1 MISFSEIETTVK
13 RATKSMGFS
22 WGIAEEVG
30 KNTRLLEMFGLPGIK
45 NINQYFK
52 IYNKDSFENIN
63 IYSRSNISKKFYCP
77 IIAGVNFFD
86 QSSSIS
92 ELKQIEINNLAFPLL
107 FIPFVSRTSE
117 IVGKRIFLKVDNKE
131 FLFNYN
137 QSIYSN
143 YLSGDIVD
151 RSEKMNI
158 QFLENKNS
166 FSEKDW
172 LELYKIS
179 ENTFV
184 KESEELKQKAALPLL
199 QNELLAAFEHRYMQ
213 FQAGKLEEMK
223 YEFLTNLF
231 GFKQFRDY
239 IIEDKKTKAEIIDI
253 DESGQLVLAFEDAY
267 TKAFSLKEVKY
278 VI

>member
-92 ELKQIEINNLAFPLL
+92 EFKQIEINNLAFPLL
-107 FIPFVSRTSE
+107 FIPFASRTSE
-117 IVGKRIFLKVDNKE
+117 IAGKRIFLKVDNKE

-143 YLSGDIVD
+143 YLSGDIVEK
-151 RSEKMNI
+151 SEKINL
-158 QFLENKNS
+158 QFLENTNS
-166 FSEKDW
+166 FSENEW
-172 LELYKIS
+172 SELYKIS

-184 KESEELKQKAALPLL
+184 EETEELKQKG
-199 QNELLAAFEHRYMQ
+199 
-213 FQAGKLEEMK
+213 AGAG
-223 YEFLTNLF
+223 LTDN
-231 GFKQFRDY
+231 D
-239 IIEDKKTKAEIIDI
+239 
-253 DESGQLVLAFEDAY
+253 
-267 TKAFSLKEVKY
+267 
-278 VI
+278 

>member
-143 YLSGDIVD
+143 YLSGDIV
-151 RSEKMNI
+151 EKSDKINL
-158 QFLENKNS
+158 QFLENTNS
-166 FSEKDW
+166 FSENEW
-172 LELYKIS
+172 SELYKIS

-184 KESEELKQKAALPLL
+184 EENEELKQKG
-199 QNELLAAFEHRYMQ
+199 
-213 FQAGKLEEMK
+213 AGAG
-223 YEFLTNLF
+223 LTDN
-231 GFKQFRDY
+231 D
-239 IIEDKKTKAEIIDI
+239 
-253 DESGQLVLAFEDAY
+253 
-267 TKAFSLKEVKY
+267 
-278 VI
+278 

>member
-77 IIAGVNFFD
+77 IIAGVNFYD

-117 IVGKRIFLKVDNKE
+117 IVGKRIFLKADNKE

-143 YLSGDIVD
+143 YLSGDIV
-151 RSEKMNI
+151 EKSDKINL
-158 QFLENKNS
+158 QFLENTNS
-166 FSEKDW
+166 FSENEW
-172 LELYKIS
+172 SELYKIS

-184 KESEELKQKAALPLL
+184 EETEELKQKG
-199 QNELLAAFEHRYMQ
+199 
-213 FQAGKLEEMK
+213 AGAG
-223 YEFLTNLF
+223 LTDN
-231 GFKQFRDY
+231 D
-239 IIEDKKTKAEIIDI
+239 
-253 DESGQLVLAFEDAY
+253 
-267 TKAFSLKEVKY
+267 
-278 VI
+278 

>member
-86 QSSSIS
+86 QSSNIS

-117 IVGKRIFLKVDNKE
+117 IVGKRIFLKADNKE

-143 YLSGDIVD
+143 YLSGDIV
-151 RSEKMNI
+151 EKSDKINL
-158 QFLENKNS
+158 QFLENTNS
-166 FSEKDW
+166 FSENEW
-172 LELYKIS
+172 SELYKIS

-184 KESEELKQKAALPLL
+184 EETEELKQKG
-199 QNELLAAFEHRYMQ
+199 
-213 FQAGKLEEMK
+213 AGAG
-223 YEFLTNLF
+223 LTDN
-231 GFKQFRDY
+231 D
-239 IIEDKKTKAEIIDI
+239 
-253 DESGQLVLAFEDAY
+253 
-267 TKAFSLKEVKY
+267 
-278 VI
+278 